1 MYLGF
6 FVYKKAETMTTI
18 KCKATNCL
26 NKKHGKCIANFIVF
40 DRRCQAF
47 FTSETASRY
56 SGCTMKKEHNR
67 YKSSKRSVLK

>member
-18 KCKATNCL
+18 KCKATTCL
-26 NKKHGKCIANFIVF
+26 TNKHGKCIANFIVF